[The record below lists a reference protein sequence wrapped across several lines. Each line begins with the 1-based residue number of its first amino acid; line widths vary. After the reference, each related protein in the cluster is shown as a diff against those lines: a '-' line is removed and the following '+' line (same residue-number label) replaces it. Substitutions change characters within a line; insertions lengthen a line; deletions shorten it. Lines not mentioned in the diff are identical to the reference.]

1 MIENIIIGTLIAFII
16 LLIMNIKVLRLE
28 KLEMSL
34 EDKAIMKNWESMDSF
49 RKQDILIRTGVLK
62 WHLMK
67 TIKVK

>member
-62 WHLMK
+62 
-67 TIKVK
+67 